1 MSTDNVHS
9 NTSQFI
15 IYQSEDGQTRLDVR
29 FVDESVWLTQALMAE
44 LFSTTPE
51 NVLMHLK
58 NIFSEGEL
66 DQNATTKDFLVVR
79 LFQPE
84 SCRSNIFKKTLKSRL
99 VAGFS
104 GTASACF

>member
-1 MSTDNVHS
+1 MNTDNA
-9 NTSQFI
+9 NTSQLI
-15 IYQSEDGQTRLDVR
+15 IYQSEDGRTRLDVR
-29 FVDESVWLTQALMAE
+29 FVDETVWLTQALMGE

-79 LFQPE
+79 QEGTRQVKRKLKH
-84 SCRSNIFKKTLKSRL
+84 SSKTQSRP
-99 VAGFS
+99 
-104 GTASACF
+104 